1 MSRVEKPGDTVEV
14 TTSSGHL
21 ALVQYVGDGRYRQ
34 LVRVFLLEAV
44 DSRDLNIESLVRGSE
59 TYAIEI
65 NWRDFRKTA
74 GVRYVNCYPIPPGK
88 EELPPMRLFVAKSP
102 SNPDG
107 WKIKD
112 CDGRNFS
119 GNEYRALFPDVIQ
132 SSLSVTD
139 IPMTDTFL
147 SMLDESWTPG
157 SNRGFLSNRIY

>member
-1 MSRVEKPGDTVEV
+1 MSRAVEPGDTVEV
-14 TTSSGHL
+14 TADSGCR

-34 LVRVFLLEAV
+34 LVRVFLV
-44 DSRDLNIESLVRGSE
+44 DPSQELDVENLVRGTE

-65 NWRDFRKTA
+65 NWRDFRNA
-74 GVRYVNCYPIPPGK
+74 AEVRYIDRYPIPPGK
-88 EELPPMRLFVAKSP
+88 EKLPPMRLFVTKSP

-107 WKIKD
+107 WKVKD

-119 GNEYRALFPDVIQ
+119 GTEYRALFPDVIQ

-147 SMLDESWTPG
+147 KMLDERWIPG
-157 SNRGFLSNRIY
+157 PERGFLK